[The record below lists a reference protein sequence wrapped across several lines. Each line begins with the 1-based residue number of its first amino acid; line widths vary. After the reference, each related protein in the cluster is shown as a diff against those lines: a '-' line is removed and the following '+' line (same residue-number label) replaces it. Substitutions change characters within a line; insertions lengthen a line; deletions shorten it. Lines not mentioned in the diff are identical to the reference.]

1 MPEMT
6 VNAAPEQLAPVMDFV
21 NKRLTALGCSN
32 KVRFDV
38 YVVVNEIFCNI
49 IRYAYGPETGTV
61 TVRVETE
68 EDPPALT
75 MTFMDR
81 GVPFDPLA
89 KEMPDTTALPAWKRP
104 VGGLGLFM
112 VRRLV
117 DEIAYVRRDGQNV
130 LTLRKRV

>member
-21 NKRLTALGCSN
+21 NERLTALGSSN

-38 YVVVNEIFCNI
+38 YVVVDEIFCNI

-89 KEMPDTTALPAWKRP
+89 MEEPDVSLPAEAREI
-104 VGGLGLFM
+104 GGLGVFLARKAM
-112 VRRLV
+112 DDVS
-117 DEIAYVRRDGQNV
+117 YQYKDGQNI
-130 LTLRKRV
+130 LTLKKNF

>member
-1 MPEMT
+1 M
-6 VNAAPEQLAPVMDFV
+6 
-21 NKRLTALGCSN
+21 
-32 KVRFDV
+32 
-38 YVVVNEIFCNI
+38 YVVVDEIFCNI

-61 TVRVETE
+61 TVHVETE

-89 KEMPDTTALPAWKRP
+89 KEMPDTTALPALERP
-104 VGGLGLFM
+104 LGGLGLFM

-117 DEIAYVRRDGQNV
+117 DEIAYVCRDGQNV